1 MKELSIEE
9 KAKAYDK
16 ALKVAKDIRNGE
28 AAYIPDGTPVI
39 EAIFP
44 ELKDPE
50 GERIRKEL
58 IAFLKENHE
67 TGRADETW
75 SLSGIERWIAW
86 LEKQGEQKPA
96 QETKPF
102 KAEHGKYYYCIKDY
116 FCGGRK
122 QASKGDVVQALRG
135 LPIMGLKDASE
146 YFLPVNFIKCN
157 SAWSEEDERIYQ
169 SIMDDTV
176 QENQLDGKQ
185 TDWLRDIKYR
195 YFPQPKQDWSEE
207 DEIALGDALWCC
219 KQAASI
225 AKDEND
231 MGNIWYAETWLKSLK
246 DRYAWKPSDEQIKV
260 CKEVYAD
267 MLSAKCLDL
276 GTVNGEL
283 NRLEE
288 QLKKL

>member
-9 KAKAYDK
+9 KAQRYD
-16 ALKVAKDIRNGE
+16 
-28 AAYIPDGTPVI
+28 
-39 EAIFP
+39 EAIEKLRGFYRDYDTVSRLIDVKEELANLLP
-44 ELKDPE
+44 ELKEPE
-50 GERIRKEL
+50 DERIRKML
-58 IAFLKENHE
+58 IEFFGKGAECNGS
-67 TGRADETW
+67 TN
-75 SLSGIERWIAW
+75 GISDKDILAW
-86 LEKQGEQKPA
+86 LEKPSEQKPA

-135 LPIMGLKDASE
+135 LSIMGLKDASE

-246 DRYAWKPSDEQIKV
+246 QRI
-260 CKEVYAD
+260 
-267 MLSAKCLDL
+267 
-276 GTVNGEL
+276 GG
-283 NRLEE
+283 
-288 QLKKL
+288 